1 MSRLFIDFAEDLE
14 LAGLARNTRNT
25 YLSSLRAFSE
35 YHGGRLGHLGRPAVR
50 AWVRHLRARAT
61 SSQSLRKHFSALRFF
76 FGKTLGKPA
85 VTAFLSCGRD
95 RQSLPV
101 VLSRDEVGALLLS
114 ISSPLILAI
123 TATMYGTGLRIGEA
137 CALQVGDVDGA
148 RGVVHV
154 RATKGR
160 RERLVMLSPRLATL
174 LPHLWR
180 WSQPSAWAFGGGR
193 PISQQLIRCALHV
206 AAARAGLR
214 KKVTP
219 HVLRHSFAT
228 HLLEGGT
235 DLRVIQ
241 LLLGHASIRTTV
253 RYVRVSAS
261 TIATVRSPLDTL
273 RICRQRAPQRGQR
286 KRLDLA
292 KAESGRAVH
301 GR

>member
-1 MSRLFIDFAEDLE
+1 MSRLLIEFAEDLE

-25 YLSSLRAFSE
+25 YLSSIRAFSQ

-50 AWVRHLRARAT
+50 AWVRHLRARET

-193 PISQQLIRCALHV
+193 PISQQLIRCALRV

-235 DLRVIQ
+235 DLRLIQ

-273 RICRQRAPQRGQR
+273 RIRQQRAPQREQR
-286 KRLDLA
+286 KRLHLA
-292 KAESGRAVH
+292 TAESAH
-301 GR
+301 D